1 MFAMVFLP
9 NPTSFLW
16 RMYCIA
22 CAAPGLFAIVILVY
36 FYVPES
42 ARFLALHGQHDK
54 ALEVANYLA
63 RTM

>member
-1 MFAMVFLP
+1 
-9 NPTSFLW
+9 
-16 RMYCIA
+16 MYCIA